1 MAQLIKGVVD
11 TQIENLIP
19 IGSTNAGDDT
29 VIELSIKSNGQDFIF
44 NNPTFEVLSKKE
56 DNTKTRQI
64 KDITLLDG
72 KVKIK
77 ADIQLTLCKGIVTN
91 QLIINDGD
99 KISTV
104 YFYFMVNPSLE
115 NEVLEESKDK
125 IESLDKLDK
134 LINTSFSD
142 LEAYE
147 NKLLAF
153 SAEMDSIVEVE
164 SKREANE
171 LIRSTSEV
179 KRIYNEDSRIISE
192 EDRIANEAIRV
203 ENEEARGLAE
213 SERVTNENNRRLAE
227 NTRKTQENARVAAE
241 EQRQSIFEE
250 NENIRKEQEGKRV
263 QAESVRKNKF
273 NTWEEREGLRLISED
288 QRREAE
294 ESRQLAESNRDKA
307 EKVREQQEA
316 NREATYNNFNNAE
329 EERVNNESSRKDK
342 ENLRALAENSRVAA
356 EKERVAAENTR
367 NSRYE
372 TAESNRNN
380 TFNSNENKRQ
390 SDYESHE
397 GTRNSTFEAEER
409 KRKNSYQDAEN
420 TRNNSFN
427 QQEENRQ
434 NAYTVAERLRVEN
447 ENLRKNNEATRGSNE
462 ETRKTNETSRVSSE
476 NIRVENENSRVA
488 AEQKRQEDFKNIQS
502 QYEHIVQENNN
513 FKNEMNESYGNAKT
527 DYFGEEHN
535 NVVDRLNSDFDNVH
549 QRINDASYLEYE
561 GISIKAD
568 NSYFG
573 LTKDLSIKG
582 RTLQNVLNYSFLK
595 FQGSI
600 NEDKYITLEANG
612 NFNNAF
618 ISINPLI
625 KPNTPY
631 TVVIDIIENT
641 LENGFPVISHDNS
654 YGVPCYEPSY
664 GYTIPPKTTGIFTR
678 KIITKNDLST
688 CDVSIRSFVNLKD
701 VVGKVVYR
709 IYMIE
714 GDYTNISISEIP
726 FGEGIYSV
734 GETENNL
741 INTMSLGE
749 NLVDINKFK
758 STTYNKVSIEGDTIT
773 VIGIKDKVYSSVSY
787 PLDIELFKGKTVYF
801 SCDMM
806 TNSNNLTSALLQ
818 LNMIDSDGKKIY
830 HGLNVNLMGQRYEI
844 PNNISQIDLNIY
856 SNNTPQMGSYT
867 TTIKNIK
874 ISISET
880 KKTYTPYQESLI
892 NYQLDAP
899 LRSLPNGVC
908 DEIIRDEL
916 IRRVGE
922 IVIDGT
928 YGIQPHT
935 TSDKTYCRWV
945 VYKDVSVK
953 DTKGKSSVYCDKFP
967 NVEAIETWL
976 ATSEGI
982 TQNSSGNTIYL
993 FLKKYSITS
1002 DSTTNRQLLTD
1013 ELKSNPITVYYE
1025 LAEPIITKLSKKAEL
1040 KTYDGVTHFTSDNKL
1055 TPNLTV
1061 KVPSN
1066 VQAVL
1071 QDTRARNRELE
1082 IELETTTLK
1091 LKEADNILKEMDTDL
1106 IKTNWE
1112 MDDRLFEVEW
1122 ALEDAGLVTS
1132 VSTFNINNK
1141 MRGSASVMAL
1151 SKFEQAKI
1159 IIMSGDY
1166 DRVTLEGQLSKYL
1179 KRNIIAQDEYDTLI
1193 SMMDAKEI
1201 VVGE

>member
-44 NNPTFEVLSKKE
+44 NNPTFELLSKKE

-179 KRIYNEDSRIISE
+179 KRISNEDSRIISE

-250 NENIRKEQEGKRV
+250 NENIRKEQEDNRV
-263 QAESVRKNKF
+263 QAERIRKNKF
-273 NTWEEREGLRLISED
+273 DIWEEREGIRLISED
-288 QRREAE
+288 QRRESE
-294 ESRQLAESNRDKA
+294 EARQVSESNRDKA

-316 NREATYNNFNNAE
+316 NRQLTYNRFNSEE
-329 EERVNNESSRKDK
+329 EERVNNENSRKDK
-342 ENLRALAENSRVAA
+342 ENLRVLAENSRVAA
-356 EKERVAAENTR
+356 EEERVAAENTR

-390 SDYESHE
+390 SDYESNE

-434 NAYTVAERLRVEN
+434 NEYTVAERLRVEN
-447 ENLRKNNEATRGSNE
+447 ENLRKNNEVTRGSNE
-462 ETRKTNETSRVSSE
+462 ETRKSNETSRVSSE

-502 QYEHIVQENNN
+502 QYDNIVTENNN
-513 FKNEMNESYGNAKT
+513 FKNEMNKDYGNAKV
-527 DYFGEEHN
+527 DYFGEEHL
-535 NVVDRLNSDFDNVH
+535 NVVNRLNSDFDNVH
-549 QRINDASYLEYE
+549 QRINDSSYLEYI
-561 GISIKAD
+561 GATIKAD

-573 LTKDLSIKG
+573 LSKDLSIKG
-582 RTLQNVLNYSFLK
+582 RTLQNLAPLK
-595 FQGSI
+595 
-600 NEDKYITLEANG
+600 YL
-612 NFNNAF
+612 FNNLLTKSEVTMNSTVNIYDQVNNRIKEFVPTLPLKTNTKYTIIANVTELTG
-618 ISINPLI
+618 ISNIGSMI
-625 KPNTPY
+625 KY
-631 TVVIDIIENT
+631 
-641 LENGFPVISHDNS
+641 SDNS
-654 YGVPCYEPSY
+654 ESYSQFSMSNIGVNVK
-664 GYTIPPKTTGIFTR
+664 TFTTGNLNVSSLSFYIAQTEEEHIG
-678 KIITKNDLST
+678 KIKEVIL
-688 CDVSIRSFVNLKD
+688 L
-701 VVGKVVYR
+701 
-709 IYMIE
+709 E
-714 GDYTNISISEIP
+714 GDYTNTPISEIP

-734 GETENNL
+734 GEKENNL
-741 INTMSLGE
+741 IKIKATNKNLFRYEYVKPRNSLSKVIYDE
-749 NLVDINKFK
+749 NSV
-758 STTYNKVSIEGDTIT
+758 TIT
-773 VIGIKDKVYSSVSY
+773 DEYYCGAVIKVKRNTRYFVSA
-787 PLDIELFKGKTVYF
+787 IRE
-801 SCDMM
+801 
-806 TNSNNLTSALLQ
+806 LLQ
-818 LNMIDSDGKKIY
+818 GTKGGAISIFESDGKSVQGQKPIATLGNKNGWFDSGNNNY
-830 HGLNVNLMGQRYEI
+830 ISFLLYGGSAEVGTCKFSNVQIEEI
-844 PNNISQIDLNIY
+844 GKSEINGTEY
-856 SNNTPQMGSYT
+856 NTP
-867 TTIKNIK
+867 K
-874 ISISET
+874 INFQSF
-880 KKTYTPYQESLI
+880 QLNDSLK
-892 NYQLDAP
+892 
-899 LRSLPNGVC
+899 SLPNGVC
-908 DEIIRDEL
+908 DLLYGNEYIKKIMKLVINQSIDFYEYADINYLYDNCYCFRCKLPNSINSMNVNNLMCDSFIPIKAGYSKDVESVSRYGKTLYIRVKISKL
-916 IRRVGE
+916 PT
-922 IVIDGT
+922 DGT
-928 YGIQPHT
+928 
-935 TSDKTYCRWV
+935 K
-945 VYKDVSVK
+945 
-953 DTKGKSSVYCDKFP
+953 
-967 NVEAIETWL
+967 VERFKKWL
-976 ATSEGI
+976 A
-982 TQNSSGNTIYL
+982 NNPFTI
-993 FLKKYSITS
+993 
-1002 DSTTNRQLLTD
+1002 
-1013 ELKSNPITVYYE
+1013 YYE
-1025 LAEPIITKLSKKAEL
+1025 LAEPIITPIEPLVLNSF
-1040 KTYDGVTHFTSDNKL
+1040 DGTTHIEFEN
-1055 TPNLTV
+1055 NLPGTITT
-1061 KVPSN
+1061 KIASN
-1066 VQAVL
+1066 VQAVI
-1071 QDTRARNRELE
+1071 QDTRARNVELE
-1082 IELETTTLK
+1082 KELEVTTVK
-1091 LKEADNILKEMDTDL
+1091 LEEADNKLQEMDTDL
-1106 IKTNWE
+1106 VATTWN
-1112 MDDRLFEVEW
+1112 MDDRLYEIEW
-1122 ALEDAGLVTS
+1122 ALEDSGLGTVNLMK
-1132 VSTFNINNK
+1132 NIINK
-1141 MRGSASVMAL
+1141 KGVSVMAL